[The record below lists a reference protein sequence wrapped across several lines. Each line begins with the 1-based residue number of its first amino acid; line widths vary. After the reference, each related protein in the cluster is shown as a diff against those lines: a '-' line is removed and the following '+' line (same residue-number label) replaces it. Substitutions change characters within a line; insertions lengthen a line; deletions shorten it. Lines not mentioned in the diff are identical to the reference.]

1 MLKTKLNLN
10 SEEQAL
16 LLEVL
21 LKQRYASEIVSNEI
35 TDIETG
41 QKTADE
47 SRVKLL
53 NNLLVRL
60 HRAGY

>member
-1 MLKTKLNLN
+1 VLKTKVKLS
-10 SEEQAL
+10 SEEKDL
-16 LLEVL
+16 LLDVL
-21 LKQRYASEIVSNEI
+21 LEQRYASEVVSSEI

-41 QKTADE
+41 QKISDE

-53 NNLLVRL
+53 NGLLARL

>member
-1 MLKTKLNLN
+1 VLKTKLKLS
-10 SEEQAL
+10 SEEQTL

-21 LKQRYASEIVSNEI
+21 LEQRYASEVVSNEI

-47 SRVKLL
+47 SRLKLL

-60 HRAGY
+60 HSAGY

>member
-1 MLKTKLNLN
+1 VLKTKINLN

-21 LKQRYASEIVSNEI
+21 LEQRYASEVVSNEI

-41 QKTADE
+41 QKASNE
-47 SRVKLL
+47 SRIKLL

-60 HRAGY
+60 HKAGY

>member
-1 MLKTKLNLN
+1 VLKTKLKLS
-10 SEEQAL
+10 SEEQTL

-21 LKQRYASEIVSNEI
+21 LEQRYASEVVSNEI

-47 SRVKLL
+47 SRLKLL
-53 NNLLVRL
+53 NSLLVRL
-60 HRAGY
+60 HSAGY